1 MKRSTA
7 KQLANL
13 ITTASVGRLGPAVV
27 GMICPPTRVYHRA
40 MNYVAGFAIG
50 GLVTKACT
58 KYIDESID
66 ELYDTVEKFRRP
78 TPQPATDN
86 A

>member
-13 ITTASVGRLGPAVV
+13 ITTASVGRLGPAFV
-27 GMICPPTRVYHRA
+27 GLICPPVRVHHRA

-50 GLVTKACT
+50 GLISKATT
-58 KYIDESID
+58 KYVDETIDEI
-66 ELYDTVEKFRRP
+66 YNAIEKFGP
-78 TPQPATDN
+78 AKPATDN